1 MTGPLA
7 AGLGDTVAAAVA
19 DGSMLAAAPLA
30 VLAGLV
36 SFASPCVLPLVP
48 GYLGYLGG
56 MVGSEA
62 SGGRGGRAR
71 GGRACGARAG
81 GARAGGARVGAG
93 VGVRAAARPSRGATL
108 LGVALFVAGFT
119 VVFVTLGVV
128 AGSVG
133 ATLVRWSDVI
143 TRVLGVVVVLMGLVF
158 VGRLPFAQRTAK
170 LRLAPR
176 AGLWGAPVLGV
187 VFGLG
192 WTPCIGPTLVAVYSL
207 ALGEGSAVRGAVLA
221 VAYCVGLGLPFLL
234 LALGFER
241 STAAFGFLRRHRL
254 AIMRAGG
261 VVLVLVGLALVTGLW
276 GEADGCHAGLDR
288 RLRDGGVMPA
298 DRIDALPR
306 LGVVG
311 WLRWCWRQLT
321 SMRVALMLL
330 MLLAVVAI
338 PGSILPQR
346 PVDPSAV
353 AQYVADNPRVGAWLD
368 RLGLFD
374 VYASVWFSAVYLL
387 LFVSLIGC
395 ILPRL
400 ALHARALRAR
410 PPRAPRRFERFG
422 EHDAFGTTASAD
434 AVLAAATRA
443 LRGPVRALPRF
454 RVAAAVEPSGA
465 RTLSAERGYL
475 RETGNLLFHLAL
487 VGLLVSIALGQL
499 FHYRGQ
505 AIVVEGRGFA
515 NSVTDY
521 DTFVGGTGFDPSSL
535 VPFTLHLDRF
545 EATFRADAK
554 PESFQADV
562 TVTLPGGAPRDA
574 VIRVNDPLTIGGARV
589 YLQGNGYAPDVEVRD
604 AAGQVAF
611 AGAVPFLPQDAVYTS
626 RGVVKVPDVS
636 TGEQIGLV
644 GYLLPSAVITPAGA
658 ASVHPEPR
666 DPVLVLAVWRGDLGL
681 DTGVPQNVYQLDTDR
696 MTQVTGDD
704 GAPVTIVV
712 RPGQTV
718 ELPDGLGT
726 FTWHGL
732 PRFVALDLRHD
743 PALGAILGFAIA
755 ALVGLVVSL
764 FTPRRRVW
772 VRVTEHEGVTSV
784 ALAALARG
792 DDAGLAGELE
802 RVAGAVRALG
812 GADVGSG
819 DPASGDGEGGDEP
832 R

>member
-1 MTGPLA
+1 MPDDRIDVLA
-7 AGLGDTVAAAVA
+7 AGAGPEAEAG
-19 DGSMLAAAPLA
+19 DGSGGGSGGGP
-30 VLAGLV
+30 AGTG
-36 SFASPCVLPLVP
+36 P
-48 GYLGYLGG
+48 GGG
-56 MVGSEA
+56 A
-62 SGGRGGRAR
+62 SGSRPGG
-71 GGRACGARAG
+71 
-81 GARAGGARVGAG
+81 
-93 VGVRAAARPSRGATL
+93 P
-108 LGVALFVAGFT
+108 
-119 VVFVTLGVV
+119 
-128 AGSVG
+128 
-133 ATLVRWSDVI
+133 
-143 TRVLGVVVVLMGLVF
+143 
-158 VGRLPFAQRTAK
+158 Q
-170 LRLAPR
+170 
-176 AGLWGAPVLGV
+176 
-187 VFGLG
+187 
-192 WTPCIGPTLVAVYSL
+192 
-207 ALGEGSAVRGAVLA
+207 
-221 VAYCVGLGLPFLL
+221 
-234 LALGFER
+234 
-241 STAAFGFLRRHRL
+241 
-254 AIMRAGG
+254 
-261 VVLVLVGLALVTGLW
+261 
-276 GEADGCHAGLDR
+276 
-288 RLRDGGVMPA
+288 
-298 DRIDALPR
+298 LPR

-311 WLRWCWRQLT
+311 ALRWAWRQLT

-353 AQYVADNPRVGAWLD
+353 AQYLADNPRFGQWLD
-368 RLGLFD
+368 RLGMFD

-387 LFVSLIGC
+387 LFTSLIGC

-400 ALHARALRAR
+400 AVHVRSLRAQ
-410 PPRAPRRFERFG
+410 PPRAPRRFERFP
-422 EHDAFGTTASAD
+422 EHAELSTTASPD
-434 AVLAAATRA
+434 EVLRVATTA
-443 LRGPVRALPRF
+443 LRGSVRALPRF
-454 RVAAAVEPSGA
+454 RVVRGEEPSGA

-475 RETGNLLFHLAL
+475 RETGNILFHLAL
-487 VGLLVSIALGQL
+487 LGLLVAIALGQL

-545 EATFRADAK
+545 EATFREDAK
-554 PESFQADV
+554 PETFQADV
-562 TVTLPGGAPRDA
+562 TVTQPDGQSREAA
-574 VIRVNDPLTIGGARV
+574 IRVNHPLSVGGAHV

-611 AGAVPFLPQDAVYTS
+611 AGPVPFLPQDPVYTS

-636 TGEQIGLV
+636 TGDQIGLV

-681 DTGVPQNVYQLDTDR
+681 DTGVPQNVYQLDTAR
-696 MTQVTGDD
+696 MTQVMGSD
-704 GAPVTIVV
+704 GAPATVVV

-726 FTWHGL
+726 LTFTGL

-772 VRVTEHEGVTSV
+772 VRVTEHEGVTAVS
-784 ALAALARG
+784 LAALARG

-802 RVAGAVRALG
+802 RVVGAVRALD
-812 GADVGSG
+812 ATGSDDLG
-819 DPASGDGEGGDEP
+819 QVDGEDGDEP